1 MKKIIDN
8 TNSRFQMKTRNKILI
23 MLLGICL
30 TVLSSTSCSPY
41 TVAVGVAAK
50 VNPDGAAAAVVTPV
64 KGAVVDGAKKAG
76 KAVVDTTKAVA
87 EPLK

>member
-1 MKKIIDN
+1 
-8 TNSRFQMKTRNKILI
+8 MKTRNMILI
-23 MLLGICL
+23 MVIGICL

-64 KGAVVDGAKKAG
+64 KAAVVGGAKVAG
-76 KAVVDTTKAVA
+76 KAVVDTTKAVVQ
-87 EPLK
+87 PLK

>member
-1 MKKIIDN
+1 
-8 TNSRFQMKTRNKILI
+8 MKTRNKILI

-64 KGAVVDGAKKAG
+64 KGAVVRWSKRHRGRSWRRSRLRSP
-76 KAVVDTTKAVA
+76 VFSSQ
-87 EPLK
+87 PLLEKPG